1 MHTFGAPMVL
11 LFLDISGG
19 EVVVILLLILMF
31 FGSKGIPD
39 IARTLGRTMRQ
50 LRDASNQVQR
60 EIQKEANVVK
70 RGFDQQKA
78 QFRIEE
84 PEHLKPV
91 PPPVEPPSTTTPPS
105 GPPTDPGAQA

>member
-1 MHTFGAPMVL
+1 MHTHLPL

-19 EVVVILLLILMF
+19 ELIVILLLVLLF

-70 RGFDQQKA
+70 RGFDEQRA

-84 PEHLKPV
+84 PEHRRPVPGQPADV
-91 PPPVEPPSTTTPPS
+91 PPPPAAPEPPA
-105 GPPTDPGAQA
+105 GQAQG

>member
-1 MHTFGAPMVL
+1 MTF

-19 EVVVILLLILMF
+19 EIMVILLLVLLF

-39 IARTLGRTMRQ
+39 VARTLGRTMRQ

-60 EIQKEANVVK
+60 EIQKEANTVK

-84 PEHLKPV
+84 PEQRQPPV
-91 PPPVEPPSTTTPPS
+91 PPPPTPPAPTAPDPKVEP
-105 GPPTDPGAQA
+105 

>member
-1 MHTFGAPMVL
+1 MPAHLPL

-19 EVVVILLLILMF
+19 ELIVILLLILLF

-70 RGFDQQKA
+70 RSFDEQRA

-84 PEHLKPV
+84 PEHRRPV
-91 PPPVEPPSTTTPPS
+91 PGQPTAAPTAPPEPEPPV
-105 GPPTDPGAQA
+105 GPASN

>member
-1 MHTFGAPMVL
+1 MTL

-19 EVVVILLLILMF
+19 EIVVILLLVLLF

-39 IARTLGRTMRQ
+39 VARTLGRTMRQ

-84 PEHLKPV
+84 PEHRRPIPPAVAPKEPD
-91 PPPVEPPSTTTPPS
+91 PPPVEPDS
-105 GPPTDPGAQA
+105 GK

>member
-1 MHTFGAPMVL
+1 MTL

-19 EVVVILLLILMF
+19 EILVILVLVLLF

-60 EIQKEANVVK
+60 EIQKETNVVK

-84 PEHLKPV
+84 PEHRKPPV
-91 PPPVEPPSTTTPPS
+91 PISSAPDLPSVRQPGEEP
-105 GPPTDPGAQA
+105 GPGEQNGPGA

>member
-1 MHTFGAPMVL
+1 MTL

-19 EVVVILLLILMF
+19 EILVILVLVLLF

-60 EIQKEANVVK
+60 EIQKETNVVK

-84 PEHLKPV
+84 PEHRKPSAPIV
-91 PPPVEPPSTTTPPS
+91 PAPEPPNSVETA
-105 GPPTDPGAQA
+105 PGAPDKGAPEA

>member
-1 MHTFGAPMVL
+1 MAL

-19 EVVVILLLILMF
+19 EIMVILMLVLLF

-60 EIQKEANVVK
+60 EIQKETNVVK

-84 PEHLKPV
+84 PEHRRAPV
-91 PPPVEPPSTTTPPS
+91 PPVATETPAVPA
-105 GPPTDPGAQA
+105 PDAAKAPDEADGA